1 MRWTFGRTPR
11 NISRNRRSLA
21 VLATMVVVLASTG
34 CRDEQESA
42 PPPQEEASA
51 EATPTPAAEPTWHDI
66 DGFWRP
72 LADDGAE
79 RLLLG
84 SRDTLRAIDAFG
96 ETLWEQPSP
105 PQNESALYVMAD
117 AHQIYRQGGTDI
129 IALDWETGEEAWRLN
144 YAGDITCAQPESLL
158 LQSTG
163 QHDDG
168 GWLSL
173 YLAPTG
179 PDGVCSTDFAPDPVT
194 YAAAIDPEAGK
205 VLGDLQLPGDAIV
218 AANAVGRLGT
228 TFYAHTADGMGQGL
242 SRLDLTTGDSAT
254 LGLNQV
260 LSDEDRTSGVAGAL
274 AEIADDTVILNAD
287 GTPSTLT
294 IESWNQGS
302 TVGSARLTEARAQAP
317 YCLTRMIHRPGSTS
331 YCIVDDI
338 TGGPEGHEGGMQAY
352 WLGVADES
360 GNFDPESFVDVP
372 APADLDMRGQAPGD
386 AYASFPALI
395 EADALESGNPAIV
408 VPGEGTS
415 VTAHDAV
422 TGDELWS
429 HDAGGDGAATQP
441 FALPALG
448 EVAYT
453 FSRGDGID
461 TQILDAATGE
471 EIERVKGSY
480 NALDDYAGVF
490 LVVNDDN
497 TTRVRVVG

>member
-1 MRWTFGRTPR
+1 MRRTFGRPR
-11 NISRNRRSLA
+11 NRVSASGRRLA
-21 VLATMVVVLASTG
+21 ALATIAVVLASTS
-34 CRDEQESA
+34 CRDEPETAPA
-42 PPPQEEASA
+42 PPTDAP
-51 EATPTPAAEPTWHDI
+51 ATPTPTPEPTWHDI

-84 SRDTLRAIDAFG
+84 SRDTLRAVDASG

-105 PQNESALYVMAD
+105 PQHESALYVMAD
-117 AHQIYRQGGTDI
+117 AHQIYRQEGTDI
-129 IALDWETGEEAWRLN
+129 IALDWETGEETWRLN

-179 PDGVCSTDFAPDPVT
+179 PDGVCSTGFAPDPVT
-194 YAAAIDPEAGK
+194 YAAAIDAEAGT

-242 SRLDLTTGDSAT
+242 ARLDLTTGDAT
-254 LGLNQV
+254 QLGLNQV
-260 LSDEDRTSGVAGAL
+260 LSDEDRTSGNAGAL

-302 TVGSARLTEARAQAP
+302 TVGSAKLDQARELAP
-317 YCLTRMIHRPGSTS
+317 YCLTHMIHRPGSTS
-331 YCIVDDI
+331 YCIADDI
-338 TGGPEGHEGGMQAY
+338 TNGPEGHEGGMQAY

-372 APADLDMRGQAPGD
+372 APGDLDTRGQAPGE

-395 EADALESGNPAIV
+395 EADALEGGNPAIV
-408 VPGEGTS
+408 VPGEGAS

-422 TGDELWS
+422 TGDELWT
-429 HDAGGDGAATQP
+429 HDAGGDGTATQP
-441 FALPALG
+441 YALPTLG

-453 FSRGDGID
+453 IRGSGGEQ

-471 EIERVKGSY
+471 ELEKVPGSY
-480 NALDDYAGVF
+480 NALDAYAGVF
-490 LVVNDDN
+490 LVVNDDQ
-497 TTRVRVVG
+497 TTRVRGLA